1 MLLRNPFNVTYVN
14 YVLLIKTIWA
24 VTCIL
29 ILEIW
34 FIADNHC
41 LVVQQICEIVV
52 GFVVNTPTL
61 VYNVLAELP
70 VFARDS
76 CSIIIQVLGVVFPQL
91 NM

>member
-1 MLLRNPFNVTYVN
+1 MLLRNPSNVTYVN

-29 ILEIW
+29 ILAIW

-41 LVVQQICEIVV
+41 LEVQQICEIVV

-76 CSIIIQVLGVVFPQL
+76 CSIIIQVLVVVFPQL